1 MHALTS
7 SGRQKSVTSESAT
20 RLLFFRLVMDE
31 TEMCRPLT
39 LHELRVKPSPLNTA
53 AIVSRAVA

>member
-7 SGRQKSVTSESAT
+7 SGRQKSVTRESAT

-31 TEMCRPLT
+31 TELCRPLT
-39 LHELRVKPSPLNTA
+39 LHEGG
-53 AIVSRAVA
+53 